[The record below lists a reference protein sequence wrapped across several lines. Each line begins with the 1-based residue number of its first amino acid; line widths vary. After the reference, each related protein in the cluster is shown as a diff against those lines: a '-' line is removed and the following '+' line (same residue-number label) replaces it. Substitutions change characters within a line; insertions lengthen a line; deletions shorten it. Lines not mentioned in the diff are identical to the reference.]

1 MISSIGVDTGPLV
14 GLGVDSHGA
23 LEVPRRFEQAGWYTP
38 GPAPGQYGP
47 AVIAGHVDS
56 ASGPAVFYR
65 LGALDTGA
73 VVTVRRGHLALAA
86 AAAGD
91 LCRFG
96 VHTAARCRVDGII
109 PVTRLLHAERITAP
123 MADASTAASSD
134 SLVNLLRIY

>member
-1 MISSIGVDTGPLV
+1 M

-56 ASGPAVFYR
+56 ATGPAVSYR
-65 LGALDTGA
+65 LGALHKGA
-73 VVTVRRGHLALAA
+73 VVTVRRGHLALGRPRLRGTSAA
-86 AAAGD
+86 SPS
-91 LCRFG
+91 
-96 VHTAARCRVDGII
+96 TQPARCRVDGVI

-134 SLVNLLRIY
+134 SLVNLLRVY